1 MVQSLQEDRAMMEE
15 YLLENYGYNQPIFL
29 QELKMDGMSANAV
42 RQSVKRLSADGFLK
56 RYDNGIY
63 YIPKKGKL
71 LDTGYLD
78 PVQVVN
84 CKYVSDN
91 QKVYG
96 YESGIGFANKL
107 GLTTQVPSL
116 MEVVSNK
123 ESSNGRNVKI
133 GPQKV
138 RVKKSAVPVTKDNA
152 PILQFLDAVNQA
164 EKYSELSQKDTEE
177 ILLEYARKQKF
188 SRKQLIEVSVCMSG
202 ATAKKLVEWGIV
214 YEFI

>member
-1 MVQSLQEDRAMMEE
+1 
-15 YLLENYGYNQPIFL
+15 
-29 QELKMDGMSANAV
+29 
-42 RQSVKRLSADGFLK
+42 
-56 RYDNGIY
+56 
-63 YIPKKGKL
+63 
-71 LDTGYLD
+71 
-78 PVQVVN
+78 
-84 CKYVSDN
+84 
-91 QKVYG
+91 
-96 YESGIGFANKL
+96 
-107 GLTTQVPSL
+107 

-152 PILQFLDAVNQA
+152 LILQFLDAVNHA

-188 SRKQLIEVSVCMSG
+188 SRKQLMEVSVCMSG

>member
-1 MVQSLQEDRAMMEE
+1 M
-15 YLLENYGYNQPIFL
+15 
-29 QELKMDGMSANAV
+29 
-42 RQSVKRLSADGFLK
+42 
-56 RYDNGIY
+56 
-63 YIPKKGKL
+63 
-71 LDTGYLD
+71 
-78 PVQVVN
+78 QVVN

-214 YEFI
+214 YEFK